1 MISNWCQLKYMEA
14 LPLLRII
21 TGSKE
26 KEAVDRVWQD
36 VTLKSIG
43 PDGLF
48 YIPLTGRPWGRF
60 GVSWGDNGVARADGS
75 LTGFATRRSSSS
87 RILTRV
93 VAASP

>member
-1 MISNWCQLKYMEA
+1 MTNDFNDWCQLKYMEA

-48 YIPLTGRPWGRF
+48 YIPLTG
-60 GVSWGDNGVARADGS
+60 ARGADS
-75 LTGFATRRSSSS
+75 
-87 RILTRV
+87 
-93 VAASP
+93 ASPGRQRRRPSGWLFDRFQRPDGQAVHAPLCVWP